1 MTLSRS
7 VFILALETILLL
19 AVLTQMGSQ
28 VSAQFGLSQPCDNC
42 LAKQITTVPTCVGV
56 NLANQTAP
64 EYRVCLCDA
73 TFDYSWTNGC
83 STACQ
88 ANELAT
94 FKSSFANTVQTGLN
108 ITCVK
113 PTPSPTI
120 PAASP
125 TPTSAAVQSTTQ
137 AAMLGWAVV
146 LSTVMAVL
154 IDL

>member
-1 MTLSRS
+1 MVLTRS
-7 VFILALETILLL
+7 VFILALETVLLL

-28 VSAQFGLSQPCDNC
+28 VSAQFGLSQPCDTC
-42 LAKQITTVPTCVGV
+42 LAKQIVAVPTCVGV
-56 NLANQTAP
+56 NLANQAAP

-113 PTPSPTI
+113 PTPSPTT
-120 PAASP
+120 PVVS
-125 TPTSAAVQSTTQ
+125 TPTSAAVQSITQ
-137 AAMLGWAVV
+137 AALLGWAVV
-146 LSTVMAVL
+146 ISTVMAVL